1 MPAISESAPTAHTP
15 ERRKG
20 GGGKGSGGGGKGGG
34 GSGGG
39 GGKSGGGGGGSSSSG
54 GKQDYGGSLASAHPS
69 RIQGPAR
76 QRPSRAATRRRGRRK
91 PSDSARALALVRACM
106 HHRTALAAAGSTPLG
121 PVHPTRAGS
130 TEARRGRVC
139 VGATS
144 GDSWADRYAGLDL
157 WDIQVLERIPIRLLW
172 VLHGLVGVPIRLL
185 AGADPQPLL
194 LRVTMR

>member
-121 PVHPTRAGS
+121 PVHPTRAMQDSIYG
-130 TEARRGRVC
+130 
-139 VGATS
+139 TS
-144 GDSWADRYAGLDL
+144 RYSSGYPYGYSGYYMDSWAFPYVF
-157 WDIQVLERIPIRLLW
+157 WPVPIHSHYYCASQCVS
-172 VLHGLVGVPIRLL
+172 VLHPISCTR
-185 AGADPQPLL
+185 DN
-194 LRVTMR
+194 